1 MSRLYES
8 STDYEEHITYS
19 GVPADVDY
27 DNPQYSYD
35 RPLAGY
41 DGDTQDLDQGYA
53 STSIT
58 YSAGVTG
65 YNGSRTLD
73 TTATGS
79 GTGTSTATG
88 LHKQLRTATGSG
100 TGTSLNAIVHEQL
113 RTATGSGGATT
124 GDTATGLHTQIRTAT
139 GSGAGGSSATGLH
152 KHLRTATG
160 SGAGT
165 QTGTGVRVQLRAA
178 TGAGTGTQ
186 TAAGLHKQL
195 RTATGAGT
203 GTQTTIGVH
212 KQLRSGTGTGT
223 GADIAASFTKSL
235 IFRPP
240 AEADFAWAP
249 YHGNSPANRLFS
261 RLTPGASR
269 LNVYKLSDGT
279 YTSVDPRN
287 DNLVVKTYFGGHNN
301 FVTAEEKADL
311 VAAGYEVT

>member
-1 MSRLYES
+1 MARLYES
-8 STDYEEHITYS
+8 STLYEQEIDYAGGVVNDRTYNDSGVTYS
-19 GVPADVDY
+19 LNTV
-27 DNPQYSYD
+27 SYD
-35 RPLAGY
+35 GY
-41 DGDTQDLDQGYA
+41 TA
-53 STSIT
+53 FSTIQQ
-58 YSAGVTG
+58 
-65 YNGSRTLD
+65 
-73 TTATGS
+73 TATGS
-79 GTGTSTATG
+79 GTGSSTATG
-88 LHKQLRTATGSG
+88 LHKHLRTATGSG
-100 TGTSLNAIVHEQL
+100 TGTSLNAIVHKQL

-152 KHLRTATG
+152 KHLRAATGSGDGTSSATGLRIVLRTATG

-165 QTGTGVRVQLRAA
+165 QTA
-178 TGAGTGTQ
+178 T
-186 TAAGLHKQL
+186 GLHKQL
-195 RTATGAGT
+195 RTATG
-203 GTQTTIGVH
+203 
-212 KQLRSGTGTGT
+212 SGTGTETATGLHKHPRTGTGSGT
-223 GADIAASFTKSL
+223 GADIAGTWIKSF

-269 LNVYKLSDGT
+269 LNVYKLTDGT